1 MPALEEGDR
10 RDVAQ
15 EDKGKRTERGPCQEC
30 EKSEESGGSGP
41 KRSIRFRDR
50 IVGNFKIDIL
60 LLLLSSLAYVSVM
73 VQGVTEEKPY
83 FNFSSE

>member
-15 EDKGKRTERGPCQEC
+15 EDKGKRTKRGPCQEC

-50 IVGNFKIDIL
+50 IVGNFKNRHFVVVVVI
-60 LLLLSSLAYVSVM
+60 V
-73 VQGVTEEKPY
+73 GVC
-83 FNFSSE
+83 FCHGSRGD